1 MFCILVTVNSKF
13 RFKKK
18 KKLSKKFLARKHECF
33 KQVAATLFLKKKC
46 DYHCTEIITEKYK

>member
-13 RFKKK
+13 RLKK

-33 KQVAATLFLKKKC
+33 KQVAATLLFDKSVITIALK
-46 DYHCTEIITEKYK
+46 

>member
-13 RFKKK
+13 RLK

-33 KQVAATLFLKKKC
+33 KQVAATLLFDKSVITIALK
-46 DYHCTEIITEKYK
+46 